1 MFESRF
7 PLKTPRIAARRFCYA
22 LAGWPFPA
30 CCVQTSFVQENILRP
45 AFSCTSLTDLADCR
59 PDSERLEQKTP
70 EGSVFRCTNEIC
82 TSQYQLHRTFSPG
95 RDRPWCRW
103 GRETGIVSSGDW
115 ARSVTVLR
123 SDLYNFIVGGD
134 AIPGTGTRTWDSRSA
149 TARRK
154 GSVWSMSI
162 WTDYTGRRPC
172 LPPGNGLWNAARTG
186 QGRRPARAKRWRC
199 PPASSGPEP
208 AYPDAFPG
216 IIVEKGYPSE
226 AGSTR

>member
-1 MFESRF
+1 MSNFRGSCQN
-7 PLKTPRIAARRFCYA
+7 AGRFCYA

-103 GRETGIVSSGDW
+103 GRETGIVSSGDR

-123 SDLYNFIVGGD
+123 SDLYTLTIMKWRVH
-134 AIPGTGTRTWDSRSA
+134 S
-149 TARRK
+149 
-154 GSVWSMSI
+154 SVS
-162 WTDYTGRRPC
+162 G
-172 LPPGNGLWNAARTG
+172 
-186 QGRRPARAKRWRC
+186 
-199 PPASSGPEP
+199 SSGKISSALCSLEP
-208 AYPDAFPG
+208 VVSCVR
-216 IIVEKGYPSE
+216 I
-226 AGSTR
+226 

>member
-1 MFESRF
+1 MIDSIGIIREDSRSRF
-7 PLKTPRIAARRFCYA
+7 PLQTPRSPAGRFCYA

-30 CCVQTSFVQENILRP
+30 FCVQTSFVQENILRP

-103 GRETGIVSSGDW
+103 GRETGIVSSGDR

-134 AIPGTGTRTWDSRSA
+134 AIPGTGRERGILG
-149 TARRK
+149 RLHPGGK
-154 GSVWSMSI
+154 GASGRCLYGQIIPDAVHASHQGM
-162 WTDYTGRRPC
+162 DYGMRLAQGKAKDLR
-172 LPPGNGLWNAARTG
+172 G
-186 QGRRPARAKRWRC
+186 QGDGAVLQLL
-199 PPASSGPEP
+199 
-208 AYPDAFPG
+208 PDRNQLTLKLFRG
-216 IIVEKGYPSE
+216 L
-226 AGSTR
+226 